1 MLIKYPSSVAHA
13 AQIFDVIYPG
23 WAKKINVGKLNMASG
38 KDCIL
43 GQLYGSFNHRWELFD
58 GNGLDTNLFSR
69 ISRKDEWIKEIND
82 RMPKQQ
88 RDSKG
93 RFVSLT
99 NQHCTV

>member
-23 WAKKINVGKLNMASG
+23 WAKKINVGKLNMESETN
-38 KDCIL
+38 CIL
-43 GQLYGSFNHRWELFD
+43 GQLYGSFYHLFKLFD
-58 GNGLDTNLFSR
+58 GTGCLFADTALKQQWVR
-69 ISRKDEWIKEIND
+69 EIN
-82 RMPKQQ
+82 RRVVKQQKQQ